1 MDDEE
6 APMTKTCSKR
16 HVIPAITLAAAAI
29 LMIVLAAGPGCRP
42 SSSGAVIAESSES
55 IRTYPFSDPDP
66 VPIFARSSMWGQGAR
81 LYPYFIFDRF
91 TAEPVD
97 KPWTVVRLKNASIEV
112 AVLPGAGGK
121 VWGAREN
128 ATGRDFIYWNRV
140 LKFRQIALRGPWT
153 SGGIEWNFGV
163 VGHAPSTATPVDYVL
178 RRNPDGSA
186 SCVVGTMDLA
196 SRTRWSVTIT
206 LPKDGAVFET
216 SAHWVNPTP
225 FSQSYYAWSCAAVK
239 AAEDLKYIFPGQW
252 FIGHDYSVP
261 LEPWPVDRSGR
272 DLSWYRNNA
281 TPGSKSYFTVGK
293 YDDFYGGWYEKSD
306 AGFGHWSPY
315 EDMPG
320 RKVWIWDL
328 SRSGEIWVDLLT
340 DKDGQYTEP
349 QAGRLLN
356 QSDHGDF
363 PPGAADRWRELW
375 FPYSG
380 IGPMTKASPDAALRV
395 SRTAE
400 ALDLGLFALRPIAD
414 DLTVRAAGR
423 EIFKERLVL
432 VPEQVW
438 KKPVPLAGVAADAPL
453 EVRLGAKLVFETAPD
468 ADSLERPLHF
478 STPTGSSAEALF
490 LQGRSLERE
499 RRLPEAL
506 DRYLAAIAEEPLH
519 VRALTRAA
527 ELYTRRGETGRGLE
541 YAGRALAVSMYDPE
555 ANYVYAVAAR
565 RMGRF
570 VDAKETLGWAARS
583 PQFKAV
589 ALVQSAEI
597 ALVEKDFARA
607 LETARRAL
615 AADAANVNAL
625 EILAVAERLDDRI
638 AEARNTLDRLEELDP
653 LDHLGRFERYLL
665 SRKPADLEA
674 CRALIRSELPHE
686 TWLEIAAFYA
696 RLGLVSDA
704 VEALEPAPA
713 QATVLYTLAYLL
725 RERAPAESSA
735 YLDQASAASP
745 FLVFP
750 FREEEIPVFSW
761 ALAARPSDWKPKYYL
776 SLILW
781 GKGRIDEARDLFE
794 MIESADFAPFYIARA
809 SFFERTDPVRAA
821 GDYRKAVEL
830 DGSSW
835 RARHTLTAFLLRQ
848 GQEDEALG
856 SARKAAADFPAEM
869 PLQVD
874 LAETLLA
881 AGDPHEAA
889 RVLDAVAALPYE
901 GASNIHGLYVQAH
914 IGIGLEA
921 VTKGAWADA
930 IRAFEL
936 SKLYPEKLGTGAPF
950 RPDSRMQDYF
960 IAVCL
965 DRLGEKDKA
974 AALREAVREY
984 TLTYWDEGQPYGYF
998 GGLVLEK
1005 LGRKDDRLKA
1015 RELLGLPKPPAD
1027 VMAVVSSLR

>member
-1 MDDEE
+1 
-6 APMTKTCSKR
+6 MTKTRSKR
-16 HVIPAITLAAAAI
+16 HAIPVLAAAVALLATI
-29 LMIVLAAGPGCRP
+29 AAGPGCRS
-42 SSSGAVIAESSES
+42 SSSGAAVSEQPET

-66 VPIFARSSMWGQGAR
+66 VPIFARSSMGGQGAR
-81 LYPYFIFDRF
+81 LYPYFMFDRF

-112 AVLPGAGGK
+112 AVLPEAGGK
-121 VWGAREN
+121 VWGAKEN
-128 ATGRDFIYWNRV
+128 ATGRDFLYWNHV

-196 SRTRWSVTIT
+196 SRTRWSVAIT

-216 SAHWVNPTP
+216 RARWVNPTP

-239 AAEDLKYIFPGQW
+239 AADDLKYIFPGQW

-261 LEPWPVDRSGR
+261 LEPWPLDRNGR

-281 TPGSKSYFTVGK
+281 IPGSKSYFTVGK
-293 YDDFYGGWYEKSD
+293 YEDFYGGWYEKSD
-306 AGFGHWSPY
+306 TGFGHWSPY

-340 DKDGQYTEP
+340 AKDGQYTEP

-363 PPGAADRWRELW
+363 APGAADRWRELW
-375 FPYSG
+375 FPYRG
-380 IGPMTKASPDAALRV
+380 IGPMTKASPDAALSA
-395 SRTAE
+395 SRTADAVE
-400 ALDLGLFALRPIAD
+400 LGLFALRPIAD

-423 EIFKERLVL
+423 DVFKERLVL
-432 VPEQVW
+432 RPEQVW
-438 KKPVPLAGVAADAPL
+438 KKSVPLPGISAAEAL
-453 EVRLGAKLVFETAPD
+453 EVRLGAKLVFESAPD
-468 ADSLERPLHF
+468 ADNLERPLHF
-478 STPTGSSAEALF
+478 STPSGSSAEALF
-490 LQGRSLERE
+490 LQARGLERE

-506 DRYLAAIAEEPLH
+506 DKYLAAITEEPLH

-527 ELYTRRGETGRGLE
+527 ELYTRRGEPARGLE
-541 YAGRALAVSMYDPE
+541 FAGRALAVSMYDPE

-589 ALVQSAEI
+589 AFVQSAEI
-597 ALVEKDFARA
+597 ALVEKDYTRA
-607 LETARRAL
+607 LDEARLAL

-625 EILAVAERLDDRI
+625 EVMAVAERLNDRI
-638 AEARNTLDRLEELDP
+638 AEARATLDRLNELDP

-674 CRALIRSELPHE
+674 CRALIRNELPHE
-686 TWLEIAAFYA
+686 TWLEMAAFYT
-696 RLGLVSDA
+696 RLGLASDA
-704 VEALEPAPA
+704 VEALKAAPA

-725 RERAPAESSA
+725 RESAPAESAA
-735 YLDQASAASP
+735 YLDKASAASP

-750 FREEEIPVFSW
+750 FREEEIAVFSW

-781 GKGRIDEARDLFE
+781 GQGRIDEARDLFE
-794 MIESADFAPFYIARA
+794 MIEGADFAPFYIARGA
-809 SFFERTDPVRAA
+809 FFERTDPVWADV
-821 GDYRKAVEL
+821 DYRKSVEL
-830 DGSSW
+830 DASSW

-848 GQEDEALG
+848 GRADKALG
-856 SARKAAADFPAEM
+856 PARKAAADFPTEV

-889 RVLDAVAALPYE
+889 TVLDAVAALPYE

-914 IGIGLEA
+914 VGIGLEA
-921 VTKGAWADA
+921 MKKGAWADA
-930 IRAFEL
+930 VQALEL

-950 RPDSRMQDYF
+950 HPDSRMQDYF
-960 IAVCL
+960 IAL
-965 DRLGEKDKA
+965 AFDRMGEKDKA
-974 AALREAVREY
+974 AALREAIRDY
-984 TLTYWDEGQPYGYF
+984 TLKYWDEGQPNGYY
-998 GGLVLEK
+998 GGLTLEK
-1005 LGRKDDRLKA
+1005 LGRKEDRLQA
-1015 RELLGLPKPPAD
+1015 RELLGGPKPTAE
-1027 VMAVVSSLR
+1027 VLALISSLR